1 MLKLKLQYF
10 GHLMR
15 RVDSLEKTLMLGG
28 IGGKR
33 RRGRQRMRWLDGI
46 TTRWTW
52 VWVNSGCL
60 WWTGRPG
67 VLQFMGSQ
75 RVGQDWATELNWNE
89 VLVSYLTDLQNQS
102 SILTVCLLSPS
113 VFSHITWRK
122 SLLLCFLLPSA
133 EYLRT
138 MLFLTSYRSLS
149 PLFLII
155 IILLYYL
162 SSTIIKSLLNTYF
175 KIFLK
180 NHNKLQYCMIYT
192 KPEITYQ
199 TFVSC
204 WPTAA
209 AAKLLQLCLTLCD
222 LIDGIPPGF
231 PIPGILQARTLE
243 WVAISFSNAWK

>member
-1 MLKLKLQYF
+1 MCSVNF
-10 GHLMR
+10 WDGWMA
-15 RVDSLEKTLMLGG
+15 SL
-28 IGGKR
+28 
-33 RRGRQRMRWLDGI
+33 LDG
-46 TTRWTW
+46 RESEWT
-52 VWVNSGCL
+52 
-60 WWTGRPG
+60 PG
-67 VLQFMGSQ
+67 VCD
-75 RVGQDWATELNWNE
+75 GQGGLACCDSWGRKESDRTEQLNWTE
-89 VLVSYLTDLQNQS
+89 MKFWFLISQIFKTSLPFLLFVYCLQ
-102 SILTVCLLSPS
+102 VF
-113 VFSHITWRK
+113 FSHITWRK

-209 AAKLLQLCLTLCD
+209 AAKLLPVVSDSVRPNRWHPTRLPHPWD
-222 LIDGIPPGF
+222 SPGKNTGMGRHF
-231 PIPGILQARTLE
+231 LLQCMKVKSE
-243 WVAISFSNAWK
+243 SEV